1 MRKERL
7 EYLPAHFSVQLAH
20 TIHAAAASESKI
32 GHVEGLCIVGWV
44 LPSDLQQI
52 VKRDA
57 KFILRIVVKILPDE
71 LRIKA
76 IESSCDRGVC
86 RKDIS
91 GPRNSQSQI
100 KRLLVILH
108 IAVRPFEH
116 SKRRMAFI
124 EMADFRLQT
133 KRAQQAPSTNP
144 KNNLLFQPH
153 LRIAAIEFTGDS
165 PMRGSICEVIC
176 VEQVKLC
183 PANRDLPAAK
193 PDHCSRQVDLQP

>member
-7 EYLPAHFSVQLAH
+7 EYLPTHFSVKFAYAIR
-20 TIHAAAASESKI
+20 TATATECEI
-32 GHVEGLCIVGWV
+32 GHVEGLCIVAGV

-116 SKRRMAFI
+116 CK
-124 EMADFRLQT
+124 
-133 KRAQQAPSTNP
+133 
-144 KNNLLFQPH
+144 
-153 LRIAAIEFTGDS
+153 
-165 PMRGSICEVIC
+165 
-176 VEQVKLC
+176 
-183 PANRDLPAAK
+183 
-193 PDHCSRQVDLQP
+193 